1 MSLSPTGAELQFEV
15 LSQCYERRSTFV
27 TSNLTFEEWTRMLG
41 SERLI
46 GALLDRRTRADGQL
60 AEKNAR
66 LGNPLDEA
74 LAASDHIGGLG

>member
-1 MSLSPTGAELQFEV
+1 MQI
-15 LSQCYERRSTFV
+15 
-27 TSNLTFEEWTRMLG
+27 LG

-74 LAASDHIGGLG
+74 LSGARSHWGPR